1 MTYWQSLQNL
11 VDTHS
16 VKIDRPKNSAHP
28 KYPDYIYPFDYGY
41 LEQTQSA
48 DGGGIDVWV
57 GSLGTNEVSGIV
69 VVLDPVKGDSEIK
82 IVIGATPAD
91 MNTVLACH
99 QRGLMTGILIPK
111 P

>member
-16 VKIDRPKNSAHP
+16 VKIDRPKNSTHP
-28 KYPDYIYPFDYGY
+28 KYPEYIYPFDYGY
-41 LEQTQSA
+41 FEQTQSA

-57 GSLGTNEVSGIV
+57 GSLGMSEVSGIV

-91 MNTVLACH
+91 MNTILAWH
-99 QRGLMTGILIPK
+99 HRGNMTGILILK